1 MGRLVIVI
9 MKNSFTKPLIFII
22 CIFSSIIAFSQ
33 SEQCGTAENLEFQ
46 HKNDPNLRVR
56 LDSIERQNELW
67 IKNNNRGF
75 KDYPIDNNEN
85 RIGIVKS
92 SSTIQNINAL
102 CGYNNTLYT
111 TINAPTTLNQI
122 VSPSNNCTW
131 AGEYVRVNNLIAGNT
146 YRISTIGVN
155 NFDTIL
161 SIFLAGGGNPVA
173 YNDDWNT
180 SRQSEIYFTPFVSGN
195 YDILIDEFGCISN
208 ELCASIQVELWYIP
222 RPLITIPVVVHVI
235 HNGENLG
242 VGANIS
248 DAQIQS
254 QIEVLNQDFRRLNSD
269 VLFSPAPFRGSS
281 ADPLIQFCLAQQK
294 PDGSST
300 NGINRFEK
308 PTVLDYIN
316 LNIPSELHCLNLF
329 TMETVIKPASIWN
342 RDKYLNIWISEPMK
356 QLPPVFLGQ
365 TNTLDGNNLG
375 CNFESG
381 TLGYAQLPGI
391 GGVFSTAIPA
401 NLTDGVWIRNN
412 CFGTIGNLNSSY
424 NLGRTTTHEIGHWL
438 NLKHI
443 WGDEPLCEVDDAVL
457 DTPLQSNKNF
467 NCSSFPKLDSC
478 STIFPGVMFMNY
490 MDYSNDNCLSVF
502 TFGQSAR
509 MDSALFNQRA
519 SLLTSI
525 GCNPSTMSIDENTL
539 ESNVKTYPNPFTNQL
554 TIEANEPIQKV
565 EIYNL
570 LGQLVKIIT
579 TENSNNLIVNLD
591 TSEISQGNYIAKI
604 HMTSSI
610 KSVKLVKK

>member
-1 MGRLVIVI
+1 
-9 MKNSFTKPLIFII
+9 MKNSITKVLVFVI

-33 SEQCGTAENLEFQ
+33 SEQCGTMQNLEFQ
-46 HKNDPNLRVR
+46 LKNDPNLRAR
-56 LDSIERQNELW
+56 LDSIEIQNELW

-75 KDYPIDNNEN
+75 KDYPIDNNVN

-92 SSTIQNINAL
+92 SSTIQNINSL

-111 TINAPTTLNQI
+111 TINAPTALNQI

-195 YDILIDEFGCISN
+195 YDILIDEFGCLSN
-208 ELCASIQVELWYIP
+208 ELCASIQVQLWYVP
-222 RPLITIPVVVHVI
+222 RPVITIPVVVHVI
-235 HNGENLG
+235 HNGENVG

-248 DAQIQS
+248 TAQIQS
-254 QIEVLNQDFRRLNSD
+254 QIDVLNQDFRRLNSD
-269 VLFSPAPFRGSS
+269 ILFSPAPFRGSS

-294 PDGSST
+294 PDGTST
-300 NGINRFEK
+300 NGINRMEK
-308 PTVLDYIN
+308 PTEQEYISAG
-316 LNIPSELHCLNLF
+316 IPIEYRCLNDF
-329 TMETVIKPASIWN
+329 TIESVIKPATIWD
-342 RDKYLNIWISEPMK
+342 RDKYLNIWVSDLRE
-356 QLPPVFLGQ
+356 LPQ
-365 TNTLDGNNLG
+365 DGG
-375 CNFESG
+375 CSVQSSV
-381 TLGYAQLPGI
+381 LGYAQFPGI
-391 GGVFSTAIPA
+391 GGQFSPTIPA
-401 NLTDGVWIRNN
+401 HLTDGVWIRNDV
-412 CFGTIGNLNSSY
+412 FGTIGNLDPNY
-424 NLGRTTTHEIGHWL
+424 NLGRTATHEIGHWL

-443 WGDEPLCEVDDAVL
+443 WGDEPSCSQDDLVL
-457 DTPLQSNKNF
+457 DTPLQSVKSGGCNT
-467 NCSSFPKLDSC
+467 FPHTDSC
-478 STIFPGVMFMNY
+478 STLFPGVMFMNY
-490 MDYSNDNCLSVF
+490 MDYSNDNCLSIF

-539 ESNVKTYPNPFTNQL
+539 ESNIKTYPNPFTNQL
-554 TIEANEPIQKV
+554 TIEANEPILKV

-570 LGQLVKIIT
+570 LGQLVKSIT
-579 TENSNNLIVNLD
+579 IENSSNLIVNLD
-591 TSEISQGNYIAKI
+591 MNEISQGNYIAKI
-604 HMTSSI
+604 YMTTAI
-610 KSVKLVKK
+610 KSVKLIKK

>member
-1 MGRLVIVI
+1 M
-9 MKNSFTKPLIFII
+9 
-22 CIFSSIIAFSQ
+22 IAFSQ
-33 SEQCGTAENLEFQ
+33 SEQCGTMQNLEFQ
-46 HKNDPNLRVR
+46 LKNDPNLRVK

-131 AGEYVRVNNLIAGNT
+131 AGEYVRVSNLIAGNT

-208 ELCASIQVELWYIP
+208 ELCASIQVELWYVP
-222 RPLITIPVVVHVI
+222 RPVITIPVVVHVI
-235 HNGENLG
+235 HKGEPIG
-242 VGANIS
+242 TGTNIS

-254 QIEVLNQDFRRLNSD
+254 QIDALNQDFRRLNSD

-300 NGINRFEK
+300 NGVMRYLE
-308 PTVLDYIN
+308 PSQQTYIN
-316 LNIPSELHCLNLF
+316 EGFPPELQCLNRVA
-329 TMETVIKPASIWN
+329 MEYLKTQTIW
-342 RDKYLNIWISEPMK
+342 DSSKYLNIWTSDLLK
-356 QLPPVFLGQ
+356 QLPPVINGQ
-365 TNTLDGNNLG
+365 TNNQIGNNQG
-375 CNFESG
+375 CNFESSL
-381 TLGYAQLPGI
+381 LGYAQFPG
-391 GGVFSTAIPA
+391 SAPE
-401 NLTDGVWIRNN
+401 TDGVWVTSTS
-412 CFGTIGNLNSSY
+412 FGTTGNLTAPY
-424 NLGRTTTHEIGHWL
+424 NLGKTAIHEIGHWL

-443 WGDEPLCEVDDAVL
+443 WGDDTTAPTPLPECSLDDDVL
-457 DTPLQSNKNF
+457 DTPKQGTNSIGCNT
-467 NCSSFPKLDSC
+467 FPYVDSC
-478 STIFPGVMFMNY
+478 SPLFPGIMYMNH
-490 MDYSNDNCLSVF
+490 MDYSVDNCRSIF

-519 SLLTSI
+519 GLLTSI
-525 GCNPSTMSIDENTL
+525 GCQPSTMSIDENTL
-539 ESNVKTYPNPFTNQL
+539 ESNIKTYPNPFTNQL
-554 TIEANEPIQKV
+554 SIEANEPIQKV

-579 TENSNNLIVNLD
+579 MENSNNLIVNLD
-591 TSEISQGNYIAKI
+591 MSEISQGNYIAKI
-604 HMTSSI
+604 HMTSTI
-610 KSVKLVKK
+610 KSVKLIKK

>member
-1 MGRLVIVI
+1 MENSITKVLV
-9 MKNSFTKPLIFII
+9 FII

-33 SEQCGTAENLEFQ
+33 SEQCGTMQNLEFQ
-46 HKNDPNLRVR
+46 LKNDPNFKIR

-67 IKNNNRGF
+67 IKKNNRGF
-75 KDYPIDNNEN
+75 KDYPIENNNN
-85 RIGIVKS
+85 RIGIAKS
-92 SSTIQNINAL
+92 SSTIQNINSL

-195 YDILIDEFGCISN
+195 YDLLIDEFGCVSN

-222 RPLITIPVVVHVI
+222 RPVITIPVVVHVI
-235 HNGENLG
+235 HNGENIG
-242 VGANIS
+242 VGTNIS
-248 DAQIQS
+248 TAQIQS
-254 QIEVLNQDFRRLNSD
+254 QIDALNQDFRRLNSD

-294 PDGSST
+294 PDGNPT
-300 NGINRFEK
+300 NGIMRYLKPTEQEYINGGMPVEFRCLNRF
-308 PTVLDYIN
+308 T
-316 LNIPSELHCLNLF
+316 F
-329 TMETVIKPASIWN
+329 ETVIKPSTIWN
-342 RDKYLNIWISEPMK
+342 RDKYLNIWVSEMR
-356 QLPPVFLGQ
+356 QLPPIINGQ
-365 TNTLDGNNLG
+365 TNTSVGNNQG
-375 CNFESG
+375 CNFESN
-381 TLGYAQLPGI
+381 TLGYAQFPG
-391 GGVFSTAIPA
+391 GAPE
-401 NLTDGVWIRNN
+401 TDGVWIGYKY
-412 CFGTIGNLNSSY
+412 FGTIGSALSPY
-424 NLGRTTTHEIGHWL
+424 NLGRTATHEIGHWL

-443 WGDEPLCEVDDAVL
+443 WGDENLCAQDDLVL
-457 DTPLQSNKNF
+457 DTPIQSEDSDGCNT
-467 NCSSFPKLDSC
+467 FPYVDSC
-478 STIFPGVMFMNY
+478 STLFPGIMFMNY
-490 MDYSNDNCLSVF
+490 MDYSNDNCLSIF

-525 GCNPSTMSIDENTL
+525 GCNPSTMSTDENSL
-539 ESNVKTYPNPFTNQL
+539 VSNIKAYPNPFTNQL
-554 TIEANEPIQKV
+554 TIEANEPIIKV

-570 LGQLVKIIT
+570 LGQLVKSIT
-579 TENSNNLIVNLD
+579 VENLSNSIVNLD
-591 TSEISQGNYIAKI
+591 MSEISQGNYIAKI
-604 HMTSSI
+604 HMTSTI
-610 KSVKLVKK
+610 KSVKLIKK